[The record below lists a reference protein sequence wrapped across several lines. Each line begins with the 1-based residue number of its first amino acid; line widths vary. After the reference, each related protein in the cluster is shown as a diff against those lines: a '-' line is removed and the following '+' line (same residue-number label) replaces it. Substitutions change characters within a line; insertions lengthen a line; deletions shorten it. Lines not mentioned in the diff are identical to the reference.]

1 MDERADLLERT
12 KLFSLRVIRLYSAL
26 PETTECRVIGKQILR
41 SGTSVGAHVREG
53 KRSRSKAEMIS
64 KTEVALQELEETI
77 YWMELLVESGI
88 VKPRRL
94 SDPAILVSETQDQK
108 VMREADELMAI
119 LVTSVRTLKHKTRK

>member
-1 MDERADLLERT
+1 MDERVDLLERT
-12 KLFSLRVIRLYSAL
+12 KQFSLRVIRLYSAL

-94 SDPAILVSETQDQK
+94 SEL
-108 VMREADELMAI
+108 MREADELMAI
-119 LVTSVRTLKHKTRK
+119 LVTSVKTLKRRTRK

>member
-1 MDERADLLERT
+1 MDLLERT
-12 KLFSLRVIRLYSAL
+12 KQFSLRVIRLYSAL

-94 SDPAILVSETQDQK
+94 SEL
-108 VMREADELMAI
+108 MREADELMAI
-119 LVTSVRTLKHKTRK
+119 LVTSVKTLKHRTRK

>member
-12 KLFSLRVIRLYSAL
+12 KQFSLRVIRLYSAL
-26 PETTECRVIGKQILR
+26 PETTESRLIGKQILR

-88 VKPRRL
+88 VRAGRL
-94 SDPAILVSETQDQK
+94 SELMK
-108 VMREADELMAI
+108 EADELMAM
-119 LVTSVRTLKHKTRK
+119 LVTSVKTLKHRTRK

>member
-1 MDERADLLERT
+1 MNERGDILERT
-12 KLFSLRVIRLYSAL
+12 KLFSLRVIRMHSSL
-26 PETTECRVIGKQILR
+26 PETTESRVIGKQILR

-88 VKPRRL
+88 VKARRL
-94 SDPAILVSETQDQK
+94 SEL
-108 VMREADELMAI
+108 MREADELMAI
-119 LVTSVRTLKHKTRK
+119 LVTSVKTLKHKLKK

>member
-1 MDERADLLERT
+1 MDLLERT
-12 KLFSLRVIRLYSAL
+12 KQFSLRVIRLYSAL

-94 SDPAILVSETQDQK
+94 SEL
-108 VMREADELMAI
+108 MREADELMAI
-119 LVTSVRTLKHKTRK
+119 LVTSVKTLKRRTRK